1 MSSRLTNNKNTASKN
16 QQSKT
21 QASKRAANKLKPAK
35 PLANKTHVNKTPA
48 FALSSTAFSV
58 CIALSSYAL
67 PAIVNPALAAGPK
80 GGVVVSGSGSIT
92 KDAAET
98 IIKQNSQ
105 HMAIN
110 WDSYN
115 VASGERV
122 QYIQPNSQS
131 VSLNNILSSNGS
143 VIAGNID
150 ANGKVILVNPN
161 GIVFSQTSTL
171 DVGSLVA
178 SNTAYITDAA

>member
-1 MSSRLTNNKNTASKN
+1 MNSRLAHNKNTASKK
-16 QQSKT
+16 QQSKA
-21 QASKRAANKLKPAK
+21 QASKLKAAKQ
-35 PLANKTHVNKTPA
+35 LANTTHVNKSQA

-58 CIALSSYAL
+58 CVSLSSYAL

-115 VASGERV
+115 VASNERV

-161 GIVFSQTSTL
+161 GIVFTQTSTIN
-171 DVGSLVA
+171 VGSLVA

>member
-1 MSSRLTNNKNTASKN
+1 MSSRLINKKSTGSKN

-21 QASKRAANKLKPAK
+21 QASKKTANKLKTAK
-35 PLANKTHVNKTPA
+35 PVSNNAYVNKIPA

-67 PAIVNPALAAGPK
+67 PAIFNPALAAGPK
-80 GGVVVSGSGSIT
+80 GGVVVSGSGSIS

-110 WDSYN
+110 WESYN
-115 VASGERV
+115 VASNERV
-122 QYIQPNSQS
+122 KYIQPNSQS

-161 GIVFSQTSTL
+161 GIVFTQSSTL
-171 DVGSLVA
+171 NVGSLVA
-178 SNTAYITDAA
+178 SNDVLLAKAA

>member
-1 MSSRLTNNKNTASKN
+1 MSSRFIKKKNTTSKN

-21 QASKRAANKLKPAK
+21 QARKNQ
-35 PLANKTHVNKTPA
+35 A
-48 FALSSTAFSV
+48 FALSSTALSV
-58 CIALSSYAL
+58 CVALSSYAL
-67 PAIVNPALAAGPK
+67 PSIINPALAAGPK

-161 GIVFSQTSTL
+161 GIVFTQSSTIN
-171 DVGSLVA
+171 VGSLVA
-178 SNTAYITDAA
+178 SNTAYITEAA